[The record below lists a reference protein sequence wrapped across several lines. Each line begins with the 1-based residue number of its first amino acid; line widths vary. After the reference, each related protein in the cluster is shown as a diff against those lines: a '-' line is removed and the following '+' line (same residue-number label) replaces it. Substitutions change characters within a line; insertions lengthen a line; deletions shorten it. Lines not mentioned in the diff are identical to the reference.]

1 MGIMASF
8 SLPIPGTLTDWI
20 IFVLAL
26 VILWIIVSIP
36 VYFAGKLVTTGEST
50 FGDAMVATLAG
61 GLVYFLVFYGLDFAL
76 GALLGSSALIFAFV
90 LALLAWLAVYRGA
103 FATSWLGALGIVV
116 VAWLVLVILDAI
128 LIATVGVSIPKFYP
142 F

>member
-1 MGIMASF
+1 MASF
-8 SLPIPGTLTDWI
+8 SLPIPGTLTGVI

-26 VILWIIVSIP
+26 IILWVIVSIP

-50 FGDAMVATLAG
+50 FGDAMVATLGG
-61 GLVYFLVFYGLDFAL
+61 GLVYFLVFYGLDFFL
-76 GALLGSSALIFAFV
+76 GALLGQSAVIFAFV
-90 LALLAWLAVYRGA
+90 LALLAWLAVYRA
-103 FATSWLGALGIVV
+103 SFDTSWFGALGIVV

-128 LIATVGVSIPKFYP
+128 LIATLGVSLPKFYP